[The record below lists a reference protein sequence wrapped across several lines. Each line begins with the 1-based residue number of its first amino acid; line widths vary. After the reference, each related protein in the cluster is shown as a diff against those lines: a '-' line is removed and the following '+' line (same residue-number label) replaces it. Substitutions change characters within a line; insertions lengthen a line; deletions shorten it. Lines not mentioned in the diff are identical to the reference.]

1 MNFLQLL
8 IDAASSGE
16 LTGDDLVASLR
27 QQITDNQASDEPVDL
42 TELEANAVTQFAE
55 RYNGGEYDPADT
67 ATLEALDVV
76 VSAVRAE
83 IEVADTA
90 RAELD
95 ERVQGLANRV
105 LPQNSDPEGDPDGDG
120 QEGEPDDGEPEEG
133 GGQGGGTGAPDG
145 GEGDE
150 PEEGGDPA
158 PTGERELV
166 NAGRRRTNPPNARQI
181 ARQRSNGGQPRR
193 TTAKRKL
200 VITAA
205 ADVPQTPAG
214 SKLTL
219 RQLAEAAIRKFQ
231 QMPLGAANTYVRQ
244 SLAVIKRDTH
254 ESLVASGDR
263 RDVELI
269 DRIANER
276 NLDGG
281 SLHEATRR
289 AITAAAQTGTFTYGG
304 MWCAPSE
311 TDYTLCPQLATEAGM
326 WDAPTMTVT
335 HGGIRYPVTDEYPDL
350 GYDEFFRE
358 YDENHVF
365 DPAQP
370 DSLKPC
376 IEGFCPD
383 WREARLMARPLCI
396 VGDILR
402 ERGYPELTE
411 RFVSDVLLKHA
422 HWMNAS
428 YLAYVAKYSDPVTPF
443 NVSTGVGG
451 IGSASYGVAD
461 RVSLLVTWFRNLY
474 RMGDNDT
481 LEGVAPVWFKEFLKT
496 DIAKRSNRSTT
507 AVSDAEVNAI
517 FLQANSRVQWVYD
530 WQADAMGVAK
540 VAVPN
545 PDAALPG
552 QPATIDKWMP
562 PAAWPTEVTMMF
574 YPAGSWV
581 LGQQDIVTLD
591 AIYDSTQLRQNK
603 YTRLFTEDAYLLL
616 NRCNRSFKIQ
626 LTGLCNNGAVGPF
639 RDSCPPA
646 VPAAP
651 GSSEENPLFTSEVP
665 AA

>member
-1 MNFLQLL
+1 MSFLQQL

-16 LTGDDLVASLR
+16 VTGDELVTSLR
-27 QQITDNQASDEPVDL
+27 EHITQNQASDEPVEL
-42 TELEANAVTQFAE
+42 SELETAAVAEFAE
-55 RYNGGEYDPADT
+55 LYNGGQYDPTAA

-95 ERVQGLANRV
+95 DRVQGLANRV
-105 LPQNSDPEGDPDGDG
+105 LPQDTDPEGDPDVDDPDGGD
-120 QEGEPDDGEPEEG
+120 DPEEG
-133 GGQGGGTGAPDG
+133 GGQGGGTGEPDP
-145 GEGDE
+145 GEGDD
-150 PEEGGDPA
+150 PEGDPA

-166 NAGRRRTNPPNARQI
+166 NAGRRRTATPTARQI
-181 ARQRSNGGQPRR
+181 ARQRPNGGRQRN
-193 TTAKRKL
+193 TAAKRRL

-214 SKLTL
+214 SRLTL
-219 RQLAEAAIRKFQ
+219 RQLAEATIRKFG
-231 QMPLGAANTYVRQ
+231 QMPVGAANTYVRQ

-281 SLHEATRR
+281 SLHEAARR
-289 AITAAAQTGTFTYGG
+289 ALTAAAQTGTFTYGG

-335 HGGIRYPVTDEYPDL
+335 HGGVRYPVTDEYPDL
-350 GYDEFFRE
+350 GYDEFFRD

-365 DPAQP
+365 DPADP
-370 DSLKPC
+370 ESLKPC
-376 IEGFCPD
+376 IEGFCPE
-383 WREARLMARPLCI
+383 WREARLRARPLCI
-396 VGDILR
+396 TGDILR

-411 RFVSDVLLKHA
+411 RFVSDVLLKHG
-422 HWMNAS
+422 HWMNAN
-428 YLAYVAKYSDPVTPF
+428 YLAFVAKYSDPIPAF
-443 NVSTGVGG
+443 NVSTGQGG

-461 RVSLLVTWFRNLY
+461 RVTLLITWFRNLY

-481 LEGVAPVWFKEFLKT
+481 LEGVAPMWFKEYLKT
-496 DIAKRSNRSTT
+496 DVAKRSNRNST
-507 AVSDAEVNAI
+507 AVSDAEINSI
-517 FLQANSRVQWVYD
+517 FLQANARVQWVYD

-540 VAVPN
+540 VPVAN

-581 LGQQDIVTLD
+581 LGQQDIITLD

-639 RDSCPPA
+639 RDACAPS
-646 VPAAP
+646 AP
-651 GSSEENPLFTSEVP
+651 GSTEENPLFTSEVP

>member
-1 MNFLQLL
+1 MNFLQQL
-8 IDAASSGE
+8 IDAVSSD
-16 LTGDDLVASLR
+16 LTGDELTASLR
-27 QQITDNQASDEPVDL
+27 EIIAQNQASEDAVDL
-42 TELEANAVTQFAE
+42 TELESGAVAEFAE
-55 RYNGGEYDPADT
+55 LYNGGQYDPAST
-67 ATLEALDVV
+67 GRLEALDVV

-83 IEVADTA
+83 IEVANTE

-105 LPQNSDPEGDPDGDG
+105 LPQDTDPEGDPDDADPEGGDDD
-120 QEGEPDDGEPEEG
+120 PDEEG
-133 GGQGGGTGAPDG
+133 GGQGGGTGEPDP
-145 GEGDE
+145 GEGDD
-150 PEEGGDPA
+150 PEGDPA

-166 NAGRRRTNPPNARQI
+166 NAGRRPAARTPNARQL
-181 ARQRSNGGQPRR
+181 ARQRPNGGRQRN
-193 TTAKRKL
+193 TAAKRKL

-214 SKLTL
+214 SRLTL
-219 RQLAEAAIRKFQ
+219 RQLAEATIRKFQ
-231 QMPLGAANTYVRQ
+231 QMPLGAGNTYVRQ

-254 ESLVASGDR
+254 DSLVASGDR

-276 NLDGG
+276 NLPGG
-281 SLHEATRR
+281 SLHAAVRQSL
-289 AITAAAQTGTFTYGG
+289 TAAAQTGTFTYGG

-326 WDAPTMTVT
+326 LDVPTMTVT
-335 HGGIRYPVTDEYPDL
+335 HGGIRYPVTEEYPDL

-428 YLAYVAKYSDPVTPF
+428 YLAYLAKYSDPIAPF
-443 NVSTGVGG
+443 NVSTGQGG
-451 IGSASYGVAD
+451 IGSASYGVSD
-461 RVSLLVTWFRNLY
+461 RVTLLVTWFRNLY
-474 RMGDNDT
+474 RMGENDT
-481 LEGVAPVWFKEFLKT
+481 LEGVAPMWFKEFLKT
-496 DIAKRSNRSTT
+496 DIAKRSNRNAQ
-507 AVSDAEVNAI
+507 AVSDAEINSL
-517 FLQANSRVQWVYD
+517 FLQANARVQWVYD

-540 VAVPN
+540 VNVPN
-545 PDAALPG
+545 PDAGLPG
-552 QPATIDKWMP
+552 QPANLSKWMP
-562 PAAWPTEVTMMF
+562 PANWPTQVTLMF

-581 LGQQDIVTLD
+581 LGQQDIITLD

-616 NRCNRSFKIQ
+616 NRCNRSFKIT

-646 VPAAP
+646 APAAP
-651 GSSEENPLFTSEVP
+651 GATEDAPLFTREVP